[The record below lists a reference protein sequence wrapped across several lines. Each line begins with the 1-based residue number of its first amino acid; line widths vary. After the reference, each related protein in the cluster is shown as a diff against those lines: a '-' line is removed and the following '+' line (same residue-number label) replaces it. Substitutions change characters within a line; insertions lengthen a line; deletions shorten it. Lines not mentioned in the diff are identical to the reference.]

1 MQLEYI
7 YIAKANN
14 NHKIGYTKSLTRRLR
29 QMKTA
34 NHSIEIIHTIPVL
47 NGRVVEKKL
56 HAYFFDKRISGEWY
70 DLNENEVSLVLECK
84 TEYDI
89 LEMCGFH

>member
-7 YIAKANN
+7 YIAKANSSY
-14 NHKIGYTKSLTRRLR
+14 KIGYTKLLSRRLK

-34 NHSIEIIHTIPVL
+34 NHIIDMIHTIPVL
-47 NGRVVEKKL
+47 NGRAVESKL
-56 HAYFFDKRISGEWY
+56 HAYFRDKKISGEWY
-70 DLNENEVSLVLECK
+70 NLDEDEVSLVLECK

-89 LEMCGFH
+89 LEMCGF